1 MPSLIFDEF
10 KCHHLDI
17 IEVDIS
23 FLSTVNCNKK
33 KRRNT
38 MNHEWLLEEKAR
50 K

>member
-23 FLSTVNCNKK
+23 FLSTVNGNKK
-33 KRRNT
+33 RG
-38 MNHEWLLEEKAR
+38 EIQ
-50 K
+50 